1 MLLSLVIGFI
11 GFIGLV
17 IILPSLKNFTIV
29 FAQSFAGG
37 KAVVVKQ
44 KKISARF
51 YADTLAIYDICDD

>member
-1 MLLSLVIGFI
+1 MLTQLL
-11 GFIGLV
+11 
-17 IILPSLKNFTIV
+17 
-29 FAQSFAGG
+29 AGG